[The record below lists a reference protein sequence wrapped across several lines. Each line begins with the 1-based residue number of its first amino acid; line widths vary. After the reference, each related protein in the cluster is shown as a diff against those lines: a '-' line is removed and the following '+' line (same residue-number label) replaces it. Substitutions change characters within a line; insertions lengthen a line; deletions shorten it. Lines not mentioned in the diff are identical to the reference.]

1 MHLSFI
7 GKLRKLK
14 FKLKLMTNDTK
25 FTLQI
30 TAIFF
35 FLIFLAFAGYKFQ
48 KWVNYE
54 FNYSSQVE
62 EQIIR
67 TVKKECLKSN

>member
-1 MHLSFI
+1 
-7 GKLRKLK
+7 
-14 FKLKLMTNDTK
+14 MTNDTK
-25 FTLQI
+25 FNLQI
-30 TAIFF
+30 IAVFF
-35 FLIFLAFAGYKFQ
+35 FLIFLAIAGYKFQ

-67 TVKKECLKSN
+67 SVKKECLTINK

>member
-1 MHLSFI
+1 
-7 GKLRKLK
+7 
-14 FKLKLMTNDTK
+14 MTNDTNL
-25 FTLQI
+25 FILQI

-35 FLIFLAFAGYKFQ
+35 FLIFLVFADYKFL

-62 EQIIR
+62 EQIIK

>member
-1 MHLSFI
+1 
-7 GKLRKLK
+7 
-14 FKLKLMTNDTK
+14 MTNE
-25 FTLQI
+25 FTLTNQI
-30 TAIFF
+30 TVIFF
-35 FLIFLAFAGYKFQ
+35 FLVFLAIAGYKFK

-62 EQIIR
+62 EQIIK

>member
-1 MHLSFI
+1 M
-7 GKLRKLK
+7 K
-14 FKLKLMTNDTK
+14 NETK

-35 FLIFLAFAGYKFQ
+35 FLIFLAIGGYKFK

-62 EQIIR
+62 EQIIKS
-67 TVKKECLKSN
+67 VKKECLKTNTN

>member
-1 MHLSFI
+1 
-7 GKLRKLK
+7 
-14 FKLKLMTNDTK
+14 MTNDTK

-30 TAIFF
+30 TAVFF
-35 FLIFLAFAGYKFQ
+35 FLIFLAIAGYKFQ

-54 FNYSSQVE
+54 FNYSSHVE

-67 TVKKECLKSN
+67 SVKKECLTINK

>member
-1 MHLSFI
+1 
-7 GKLRKLK
+7 
-14 FKLKLMTNDTK
+14 MTNDTK
-25 FTLQI
+25 FNLQLI
-30 TAIFF
+30 AIFF
-35 FLIFLAFAGYKFQ
+35 FLIFLAIAGYKFQ

-67 TVKKECLKSN
+67 SVKKECLTINK

>member
-1 MHLSFI
+1 
-7 GKLRKLK
+7 
-14 FKLKLMTNDTK
+14 MTNETK
-25 FTLQI
+25 FTIII

-35 FLIFLAFAGYKFQ
+35 FLVFLALGGYKFQ

-54 FNYSSQVE
+54 FNYSSRVE

-67 TVKKECLKSN
+67 SVKKECLTIKN

>member
-1 MHLSFI
+1 M
-7 GKLRKLK
+7 K
-14 FKLKLMTNDTK
+14 NETK
-25 FTLQI
+25 FNLQI

-35 FLIFLAFAGYKFQ
+35 FLIFLAIGGYKFQ

-62 EQIIR
+62 EQIIK
-67 TVKKECLKSN
+67 TVKKECLK

>member
-1 MHLSFI
+1 MFRAKKSTQN
-7 GKLRKLK
+7 KEN
-14 FKLKLMTNDTK
+14 MTNDTK

-35 FLIFLAFAGYKFQ
+35 FLIFLAIAGYKFQ

-67 TVKKECLKSN
+67 SVKKECLTINK

>member
-1 MHLSFI
+1 
-7 GKLRKLK
+7 
-14 FKLKLMTNDTK
+14 MTNETK
-25 FTLQI
+25 FNLQI
-30 TAIFF
+30 IAVFF
-35 FLIFLAFAGYKFQ
+35 FLVFLAIAGYKFQ

-67 TVKKECLKSN
+67 SVKKECLTINK

>member
-1 MHLSFI
+1 
-7 GKLRKLK
+7 
-14 FKLKLMTNDTK
+14 MTNE
-25 FTLQI
+25 FTLTNQI
-30 TAIFF
+30 TVIFF
-35 FLIFLAFAGYKFQ
+35 FLVFLAIAGYKFQ

-62 EQIIR
+62 EQIIK